1 MIIGFYFFLGQ
12 FFEVIGDILALPAA
26 MVKSIGMMLINA
38 SGYNDLF
45 NNDDDGQE

>member
-1 MIIGFYFFLGQ
+1 MIIGFYYFLGQ
-12 FFEVIGDILALPAA
+12 VLEVLGDILALPAA

-45 NNDDDGQE
+45 NDDSDGQE